1 MHLINFSQKRNR
13 RRISLYASVF
23 LHSFNIK
30 IHFGGTPLNSRSLI
44 TVLLEWVHQL
54 SSFLLKRIL
63 KYTVIKIHSASFFLN
78 GWNGADKVPQC
89 ISYTIS
95 LFRKKT
101 KKPKQKLSNYAEPQA
116 AYDMYVYICA
126 TEYKNP
132 LLSCMDSVQVHF
144 ISVQTE

>member
-1 MHLINFSQKRNR
+1 MYLINFSQKRNR

-23 LHSFNIK
+23 LHSFIHIK
-30 IHFGGTPLNSRSLI
+30 IHFGGTLLNSLSLI
-44 TVLLEWVHQL
+44 TILLEWVHQL

-63 KYTVIKIHSASFFLN
+63 KYTVIKIHSASFLLN

-89 ISYTIS
+89 ISCTIS
-95 LFRKKT
+95 VFRKKP
-101 KKPKQKLSNYAEPQA
+101 KKNLNKAIMLKHKHYI
-116 AYDMYVYICA
+116 AYDMCA

-132 LLSCMDSVQVHF
+132 LLFCMDSVQEVHF

>member
-1 MHLINFSQKRNR
+1 MYLINLSQKRNR
-13 RRISLYASVF
+13 RRISLYACVF

-30 IHFGGTPLNSRSLI
+30 IHFGGTLLNSLSLI
-44 TVLLEWVHQL
+44 TILLEWVHQL

-95 LFRKKT
+95 LFRKKN
-101 KKPKQKLSNYAEPQA
+101 QKNKAIMLKHKHYI
-116 AYDMYVYICA
+116 AYDMCA

-132 LLSCMDSVQVHF
+132 LLFCMDSVQEVHF

>member
-1 MHLINFSQKRNR
+1 MYLINLSQKRNR
-13 RRISLYASVF
+13 RRISLYACVF

-30 IHFGGTPLNSRSLI
+30 IHFGGTLLNSLSLI
-44 TVLLEWVHQL
+44 TILLEWVHQL

-101 KKPKQKLSNYAEPQA
+101 QKNKAIMLKHKHYI
-116 AYDMYVYICA
+116 AYDMCA

-132 LLSCMDSVQVHF
+132 LLFCMDSVQEVHF

>member
-1 MHLINFSQKRNR
+1 MYLINFSQKRNR

-30 IHFGGTPLNSRSLI
+30 IHFGGTLLNSLSLI
-44 TVLLEWVHQL
+44 TILLEWVHQL

-63 KYTVIKIHSASFFLN
+63 KYTVINIHSASFFLN

-89 ISYTIS
+89 ISCTIS
-95 LFRKKT
+95 VEKNKKT
-101 KKPKQKLSNYAEPQA
+101 NKDKAIMLKHKHYI
-116 AYDMYVYICA
+116 AYDMCA

-132 LLSCMDSVQVHF
+132 LLFCMDSVQEVHF